1 MVDRPTRAVLFD
13 LDGTLIDSVPDLARA
28 VNAALVAV
36 GRPPA
41 SEVAVAGWVGNGVRM
56 LLARALSGRQAGDV
70 DPAVLARAWPAFER
84 SYTAN
89 LAAHTRVYPQVRE
102 TLATLAG
109 RGLALG
115 CVTNKPAR
123 FTVPLLKQ
131 LRLHRHFGAVVSGDD
146 LAVRKPDPAPLL
158 AALRRLQV
166 VPARAAMV
174 GDSIID
180 LQAARAAGCA
190 AIAVSWG
197 YHQGRDLQSLGADAV
212 ITRMA
217 ALEAALRDLGRLPG
231 EGAAS

>member
-1 MVDRPTRAVLFD
+1 MPGRSIRAVLFD

-28 VNAALVAV
+28 VNAALAAV

-41 SEVAVAGWVGNGVRM
+41 PEAAVAGWVGNGVRM

-102 TLATLAG
+102 TLVALAG

-131 LRLHRHFGAVVSGDD
+131 LRLHRHFGAIVAGDD

-158 AALRRLQV
+158 AVLRRLHV
-166 VPARAAMV
+166 TPAQAAMV

-180 LQAARAAGCA
+180 MQAARAAGCS

-197 YHQGRDLQSLGADAV
+197 YRQGRDLQSLGADAV
-212 ITRMA
+212 ITQMA
-217 ALEAALRDLGRLPG
+217 ALEAALLGNDRPSG
-231 EGAAS
+231 EGATP